1 MKVSLNTR
9 KTAKKQRFKPKS
21 DYYGFCLP
29 DEDCEG
35 MSTSVVYPSNTY
47 YSNVGNTDSYAPGDN
62 RTPAPLFGKNIA
74 RRRKKGSSEDSEESN
89 GIIYTGKVGIARN
102 YNSDTHP
109 FTEYS
114 VFFKLYGTDR
124 RVGTIKAVKSA
135 DDSVGCRLAL
145 SIDKTIF
152 KDLQRAT
159 IYKKGAYEAVLGMV
173 TDVRRLLLALVIK
186 DVFEKASVSIHRIHA
201 PSGKEFDKDIL
212 TIMGDVKNG
221 SAKVS
226 KEGGETI
233 IDFDS
238 EFWNNFTAKKDRPF
252 LPRYVKDDII
262 ITDEFYKRFIDSING
277 NSVMKI
283 L

>member
-1 MKVSLNTR
+1 MKVLVNTR

-47 YSNVGNTDSYAPGDN
+47 YSNVSNTDSYAPGDN
-62 RTPAPLFGKNIA
+62 RIPGSLFGKNVA
-74 RRRKKGSSEDSEESN
+74 RRRKKGTSEDSEESGGVN
-89 GIIYTGKVGIARN
+89 YTGKVGIARN
-102 YNSDTHP
+102 YNSNTYP
-109 FTEYS
+109 FTEYE
-114 VFFKLYGTDR
+114 VFFKLYDTDR
-124 RVGTIKAVKSA
+124 PVGAVKAVKSS

-145 SIDKTIF
+145 SIDKTVF

-159 IYKKGAYEAVLGMV
+159 IYKKGAYEAIDRMV
-173 TDVRRLLLALVIK
+173 VDVRRLLLALAIK
-186 DVFEKASVSIHRIHA
+186 GVFEKASVSLHRIHL
-201 PSGKEFDKDIL
+201 PSGPEFDKDIAI
-212 TIMGDVKNG
+212 IMGGVKNG
-221 SAKVS
+221 PSKVS
-226 KEGGETI
+226 KENDETI

-238 EFWNNFTAKKDRPF
+238 KFWNNFTSKKDRPF

-262 ITDEFYKRFIDSING
+262 ITDEFYKRFIDPING